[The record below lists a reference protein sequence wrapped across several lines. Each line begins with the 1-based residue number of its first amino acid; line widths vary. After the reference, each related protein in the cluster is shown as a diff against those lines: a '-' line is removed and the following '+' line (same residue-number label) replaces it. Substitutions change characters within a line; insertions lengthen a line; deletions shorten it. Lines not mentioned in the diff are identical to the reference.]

1 MATATD
7 SNSAGIAVELQSVS
21 HTFKLRP
28 VFQPVTA
35 RVPAGSECLIRGTNG
50 SGKSTLGRILTGELT
65 PAEGQVTWLHETQAI
80 EAEVLCLRS
89 QRVSPVTALH
99 PQLTIDELIAFQGQF
114 QPWSSPSAAS
124 DLLNKA
130 GLAKHMGKT
139 YRDLSS
145 GMQQRVKLALALAAQ
160 SGLIVLDEPCANLD
174 ADGIAWYR
182 ESLQAM
188 RGKATLVVCS
198 NDRSEDFISPD
209 IMIELNF

>member
-130 GLAKHMGKT
+130 GLTKHMGKA

-160 SGLIVLDEPCANLD
+160 TGLIVLDEPCANLD

-188 RGKATLVVCS
+188 RGNATLVVCS

-209 IMIELNF
+209 IMIELKF

>member
-130 GLAKHMGKT
+130 GLTKHTGKA

-160 SGLIVLDEPCANLD
+160 TGLIVLDEPCANLD

>member
-99 PQLTIDELIAFQGQF
+99 PQLTIDELITFQGQF

-130 GLAKHMGKT
+130 GLTKHMGKA

-160 SGLIVLDEPCANLD
+160 TGLIVLDEPCANLD

-182 ESLQAM
+182 ESLQTM

-209 IMIELNF
+209 ITIELNF